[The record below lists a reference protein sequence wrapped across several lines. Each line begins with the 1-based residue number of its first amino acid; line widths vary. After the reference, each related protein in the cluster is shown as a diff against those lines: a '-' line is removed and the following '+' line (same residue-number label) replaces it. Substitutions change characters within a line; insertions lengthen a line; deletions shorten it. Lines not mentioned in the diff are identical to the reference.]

1 MAAAS
6 LVQLDSKRRHPV
18 GEHVSIGR
26 ASESDVQLDDPMVA
40 SRHAEVVRQP
50 DGSYVVRDLGS
61 RRGTFVGSKKI
72 SEAPLVNGDELLIG
86 PVRLQFEV
94 ESADAAKPAMP
105 ANDADELRRL
115 RAMVE
120 LTRAIGVEHDLDKLL
135 ARVLQTCFQLL
146 RAERGT
152 IAVYVPGSKTPAHTI
167 ARTRTGEPIP
177 NGLSTSVLSEMM
189 ATRAPSLRTRID
201 DNIALQRSESLCA
214 RGVKTLIAVPLYMDD
229 EWLGVVQLE
238 SNAMDN
244 VFAQRDLELL
254 GAIASQASL
263 AIRNAMLVQ
272 QIQAQRS
279 EDWRRLERVVASLP
293 VGVVVLDDTHR
304 CLLANEWILQ
314 RASTVGAIREQ
325 DIVSEIAG
333 LPCARLTSGNVRLQ
347 TTVGSPEATFVVDAR
362 TTADGSETVIVL
374 NDVTAERAQQAKAAH
389 QERLASIGQLA
400 GGVAHDFNNLLFV
413 ILNFATAIEE
423 NYPETAEEIGVI
435 AQSARSAA
443 DLVKQLLAFSRRE
456 VVKPKVIDVAAAIRG
471 MDKLVS
477 RAIGADVALD
487 LEVPAEPQRVLIDPT
502 QLEQIIMNLAVNA
515 RDAMQGRGRLAIRVR
530 AEAKTVAIDV
540 SDTGSG
546 MPSDVVARIFEPYF
560 TTKEIGKGTGLGLAT
575 VHGIIEHAGGKIAV
589 ASELGAGTTFHISL
603 PKTSLASESMTGEIR
618 ATRGTVLLVD
628 DDDAVRRLTERMLRA
643 GGYQVL
649 SAPSG
654 PDALALARTSRF
666 DILLTDMVMPGMSGR
681 ELAREISAHYA
692 DVRVVFM
699 SGYNPGMP
707 IPASQFLA
715 KPFDRNSLLTTLGE
729 PVAAQ
734 L

>member
-1 MAAAS
+1 
-6 LVQLDSKRRHPV
+6 V

-26 ASESDVQLDDPMVA
+26 AAESDVQLDDPMVA
-40 SRHAEVVRQP
+40 NRHAEVVRQS
-50 DGSYVVRDLGS
+50 DGTYVVRDLGS

-72 SEAPLVNGDELLIG
+72 SEAPLVDGDELLIG
-86 PVRLQFEV
+86 PVRLQFEL
-94 ESADAAKPAMP
+94 EAAKPVMATG
-105 ANDADELRRL
+105 DAEELRRL
-115 RAMVE
+115 RAIVE

-135 ARVLQTCFQLL
+135 ARVLETCFQLL

-152 IAVYVPGSKTPAHTI
+152 IAVYVPGSKTPATTI
-167 ARTRTGEPIP
+167 ARTRAGDPIA
-177 NGLSTSVLSEMM
+177 NALSTSVLSEMM
-189 ATRAPSLRTRID
+189 ATRAPSLRTQID
-201 DNIALQRSESLCA
+201 DSIALNRSESLSA
-214 RGVKTLIAVPLYMDD
+214 RGVRTLIAVPLYMDS

-272 QIQAQRS
+272 QMQERRTD
-279 EDWRRLERVVASLP
+279 DWRRLERVVASLP
-293 VGVVVLDDTHR
+293 VGVVVLDDSHR
-304 CLLANEWILQ
+304 CVLANEWIVQ
-314 RASTVGAIREQ
+314 RAATIGEVREHTVVAQ
-325 DIVSEIAG
+325 LAG
-333 LPCARLTSGNVRLQ
+333 IECERLTSGNVRLQ
-347 TTVGSPEATFVVDAR
+347 TTVGSPEATFVIDAR
-362 TTADGSETVIVL
+362 TAAEGSETVIVL

-423 NYPETAEEIGVI
+423 TYPETAEEIGVI
-435 AQSARSAA
+435 SQSARSAA

-456 VVKPKVIDVAAAIRG
+456 VVKPKVIDIAATIRA
-471 MDKLVS
+471 MDKALTRTV
-477 RAIGADVALD
+477 GAGIALD

-502 QLEQIIMNLAVNA
+502 QLEQIVMNLAVNA

-540 SDTGSG
+540 ADTGSG
-546 MPSDVVARIFEPYF
+546 MPPEVVARIFEPYF

-575 VHGIIEHAGGKIAV
+575 VHGIVEHAGGRIAV
-589 ASELGAGTTFHISL
+589 ASEPGVGTTFHISM
-603 PKTSLASESMTGEIR
+603 PKTTLASESMTGEIR
-618 ATRGTVLLVD
+618 AIRGTVLLVD
-628 DDDAVRRLTERMLRA
+628 DDDAVRRLTERMLKA

-649 SAPSG
+649 SAASG
-654 PDALALARTSRF
+654 PEALALARTSRF

-681 ELAREISAHYA
+681 ELAREISGVYA
-692 DVRVVFM
+692 DARIVYM

-707 IPASQFLA
+707 ISASQFLA
-715 KPFDRNSLLTTLGE
+715 KPFDRNSLLTTLGDPATAE
-729 PVAAQ
+729 CNR
-734 L
+734 

>member
-1 MAAAS
+1 VASAS
-6 LVQLDSKRRHPV
+6 LVQVDSKRRHPV

-72 SEAPLVNGDELLIG
+72 SEAPLVDGDELLIG

-94 ESADAAKPAMP
+94 EAAKPAMP
-105 ANDADELRRL
+105 TNDAEELRRL
-115 RAMVE
+115 RAIVE

-135 ARVLQTCFQLL
+135 ARVLETCFQLL

-152 IAVYVPGSKTPAHTI
+152 IAVYVPGSKTPATTI
-167 ARTRTGEPIP
+167 ARTRAGEAIA
-177 NGLSTSVLSEMM
+177 NALSTSVLSEMM
-189 ATRAPSLRTRID
+189 ATRAPSLRTLID
-201 DNIALQRSESLCA
+201 DSAALNRSESLFA
-214 RGVKTLIAVPLYMDD
+214 RGVRTLIAVPLYMDT

-238 SNAMDN
+238 SNARDN
-244 VFAQRDLELL
+244 VFAQRDLDLL

-272 QIQAQRS
+272 EMQERRS

-293 VGVVVLDDTHR
+293 VGVVVLDDSHR
-304 CLLANEWILQ
+304 CVLANEWIVQ
-314 RASTVGAIREQ
+314 RAATIGEVREQ
-325 DIVSEIAG
+325 SVVAQLAG
-333 LPCARLTSGNVRLQ
+333 IECERLTSGNVRLQ
-347 TTVGSPEATFVVDAR
+347 TTVGSPEATFVIDAR
-362 TTADGSETVIVL
+362 TAAEGSETVIVL

-435 AQSARSAA
+435 SQSARSAA

-456 VVKPKVIDVAAAIRG
+456 VVKPKVIDIAATIRA
-471 MDKLVS
+471 MDKVLTRTV
-477 RAIGADVALD
+477 GAGVALD

-502 QLEQIIMNLAVNA
+502 QLEQIVMNLAVNA

-540 SDTGSG
+540 ADTGSG
-546 MPSDVVARIFEPYF
+546 MSPEVVARIFEPYF

-575 VHGIIEHAGGKIAV
+575 VHGIVEHAGGRIAV
-589 ASELGAGTTFHISL
+589 ASEPGVGTTFHISM
-603 PKTSLASESMTGEIR
+603 PKTTLASESMTGEIR
-618 ATRGTVLLVD
+618 AIRGTVLLVD
-628 DDDAVRRLTERMLRA
+628 DDDAVRRLTERMLKA

-649 SAPSG
+649 AAASG
-654 PDALALARTSRF
+654 PDALALARTSHF

-681 ELAREISAHYA
+681 ELAREISGLYA
-692 DVRVVFM
+692 DVRIVYM

-707 IPASQFLA
+707 IPASQFLS
-715 KPFDRNSLLTTLGE
+715 KPFDRNSLLTTLGD
-729 PVAAQ
+729 PVAAECNR
-734 L
+734 

>member
-1 MAAAS
+1 MSSAS

-61 RRGTFVGSKKI
+61 RRGTYVGSRKV
-72 SEAPLVNGDELLIG
+72 SESPLVDGDELLIG
-86 PVRLQFEV
+86 PVRLQFEL
-94 ESADAAKPAMP
+94 EAAKPA
-105 ANDADELRRL
+105 ANDAEELRKL
-115 RAMVE
+115 RAIVE
-120 LTRAIGVEHDLDKLL
+120 LTRAIGVEHDLDRLL
-135 ARVLQTCFQLL
+135 AHVLETCFQLL

-152 IAVYVPGSKTPAHTI
+152 IAVYVPGSKTPSVTV
-167 ARTRTGEPIP
+167 ARTRTGDAIP

-189 ATRAPSLRTRID
+189 ATRAPSLRTQVD
-201 DNIALQRSESLCA
+201 DSVALQRSESLSA
-214 RGVKTLIAVPLYMDD
+214 RGVRSLIAVPLYMDT
-229 EWLGVVQLE
+229 EWLGVIQLD
-238 SNAMDN
+238 SSAMDN
-244 VFAQRDLELL
+244 VFARRDLDLL

-272 QIQAQRS
+272 EMQSRRS
-279 EDWRRLERVVASLP
+279 DDWRRLERVVASLP
-293 VGVVVLDDTHR
+293 VGVVVLDDRHR
-304 CLLANEWILQ
+304 CVLANEWTVE
-314 RASTVGAIREQ
+314 RAATIGEVRERSVITQ
-325 DIVSEIAG
+325 LAG
-333 LPCARLTSGNVRLQ
+333 IPCERLTSGNVRLQ
-347 TTVGSPEATFVVDAR
+347 TTVGAPESTFVVDAQ
-362 TTADGSETVIVL
+362 TSADGSETVIVL

-456 VVKPKVIDVAAAIRG
+456 VVKPKVIDVAATIRA
-471 MDKLVS
+471 MDKLVA
-477 RAIGADVALD
+477 RAIGADVVLD
-487 LEVPAEPQRVLIDPT
+487 LEVPAEPLRVLIDPT

-515 RDAMQGRGRLAIRVR
+515 RDAMQGRGRLAIRVT
-530 AEAKTVAIDV
+530 ADAKQVAIEV
-540 SDTGSG
+540 TDTGSG
-546 MPSDVVARIFEPYF
+546 MPMEVVARIFEPYF

-575 VHGIIEHAGGKIAV
+575 VHGIVEHAGGKIAV
-589 ASELGAGTTFHISL
+589 ASEPGHGTTFHIAL
-603 PKTSLASESMTGEIR
+603 PKTTLASEAPAAALG

-643 GGYQVL
+643 GGYDVI
-649 SAPSG
+649 AAASG
-654 PDALALARTSRF
+654 PDAIAIARTTPF

-681 ELAREISAHYA
+681 ELAREIAGICA
-692 DVRVVFM
+692 EARVVFM
-699 SGYNPGMP
+699 SGYNPGVP
-707 IPASQFLA
+707 IAESQFLA
-715 KPFDRNSLLTTLGE
+715 KPFDRNSLLTTLGD
-729 PVAAQ
+729 PRPSQ

>member
-1 MAAAS
+1 
-6 LVQLDSKRRHPV
+6 
-18 GEHVSIGR
+18 
-26 ASESDVQLDDPMVA
+26 MVA
-40 SRHAEVVRQP
+40 SKHAEVVRQP
-50 DGSYVVRDLGS
+50 DGTYVVRDLGS

-72 SEAPLVNGDELLIG
+72 SESPLADGDQLLIG

-94 ESADAAKPAMP
+94 EAAKPATP
-105 ANDADELRRL
+105 TNDAEELRRL
-115 RAMVE
+115 RAIVE
-120 LTRAIGVEHDLDKLL
+120 LTRAIGVEHDVDKLL
-135 ARVLQTCFQLL
+135 DRVLQTCFQLL

-152 IAVYVPGSKTPAHTI
+152 IAVYVPGTKTPAHTI
-167 ARTRTGEPIP
+167 ARTRTGEPIA

-189 ATRAPSLRTRID
+189 ATRSPSLRTAID
-201 DNIALQRSESLCA
+201 DGVALNRSESLFA

-244 VFAQRDLELL
+244 MFTQRDLELL
-254 GAIASQASL
+254 GAISSQASL

-272 QIQAQRS
+272 QMQARRTD
-279 EDWRRLERVVASLP
+279 DWRRLERVVASLP
-293 VGVVVLDDTHR
+293 VGVVVLDDSQR
-304 CLLANEWILQ
+304 CVLANEWIVQ
-314 RASTVGAIREQ
+314 RAATIGELRDQTVIERL
-325 DIVSEIAG
+325 AG
-333 LPCARLTSGNVRLQ
+333 IECERLTAGNVRLQ
-347 TTVGSPEATFVVDAR
+347 STVGSPEATFVIDAR
-362 TTADGSETVIVL
+362 TSAEGETVIVL

-456 VVKPKVIDVAAAIRG
+456 VVKPKVIDIAATIRA
-471 MDKLVS
+471 MDKVLTRSV
-477 RAIGADVALD
+477 GAGVALD

-502 QLEQIIMNLAVNA
+502 QLEQIVMNLAVNA

-530 AEAKTVAIDV
+530 AEAKSVAIDV
-540 SDTGSG
+540 ADTGSG
-546 MPSDVVARIFEPYF
+546 MPPEVVARIFEPYF

-575 VHGIIEHAGGKIAV
+575 VHGIVEHAGGRIAV
-589 ASELGAGTTFHISL
+589 ASEPGCGTTFHISL
-603 PKTSLASESMTGEIR
+603 PKTTLASESMTGEIR
-618 ATRGTVLLVD
+618 AIRGTVLLVD
-628 DDDAVRRLTERMLRA
+628 DDDAVRRLTERMLKA
-643 GGYQVL
+643 GGYSVL
-649 SAPSG
+649 SAASG

-681 ELAREISAHYA
+681 ELAREISGTYA
-692 DVRVVFM
+692 DVRIVYM

-707 IPASQFLA
+707 IPASQFLS
-715 KPFDRNSLLTTLGE
+715 KPFDRNSLLTTLGDPATAE
-729 PVAAQ
+729 CNR
-734 L
+734 

>member
-18 GEHVSIGR
+18 GDHVSIGR

-50 DGSYVVRDLGS
+50 DGTYVVRDLGS

-72 SEAPLVNGDELLIG
+72 SEAPLADGDQLLIG
-86 PVRLQFEV
+86 PVRLQFEI
-94 ESADAAKPAMP
+94 EAAKPVTP
-105 ANDADELRRL
+105 SNDAEELRRL
-115 RAMVE
+115 RAIVE

-152 IAVYVPGSKTPAHTI
+152 IAVYVPGSKTPATTI
-167 ARTRTGEPIP
+167 ARTRTGDPIA
-177 NGLSTSVLSEMM
+177 NSLSTSVLSEMM
-189 ATRAPSLRTRID
+189 ATRAPSLRTLID
-201 DNIALQRSESLCA
+201 DSVALNRSESLSA
-214 RGVKTLIAVPLYMDD
+214 RGVRTLIAVPLYMDT

-263 AIRNAMLVQ
+263 AIRNAMLVEQ
-272 QIQAQRS
+272 MQARRTD
-279 EDWRRLERVVASLP
+279 DWRRLERVVASLP
-293 VGVVVLDDTHR
+293 VGVVVLDDSHR
-304 CLLANEWILQ
+304 CVLANEWIVQ
-314 RASTVGAIREQ
+314 RAATVGEIHEQ
-325 DIVSEIAG
+325 SVISQIAG
-333 LPCARLTSGNVRLQ
+333 IPCERLTAGNVRVQ
-347 TTVGSPEATFVVDAR
+347 TTVGTPEATFVVDAR
-362 TTADGSETVIVL
+362 TTADGGETVIVL

-389 QERLASIGQLA
+389 QDRLASIGQLA

-435 AQSARSAA
+435 SQSARSAA

-456 VVKPKVIDVAAAIRG
+456 VVKPKVIDIAAAIRG

-487 LEVPAEPQRVLIDPT
+487 LAVPAEPQRVLIDPT

-515 RDAMQGRGRLAIRVR
+515 RDAMQGRGRLTIRVI
-530 AEAKTVAIDV
+530 ADAKSVAIDV

-546 MPSDVVARIFEPYF
+546 MPSEVVARIFEPYF

-575 VHGIIEHAGGKIAV
+575 VHGIVEHAGGKIAV
-589 ASELGAGTTFHISL
+589 ASEPGCGTTFHIAL
-603 PKTSLASESMTGEIR
+603 PKTTLASEAMTGEIMR

-643 GGYQVL
+643 GGYQVI
-649 SAPSG
+649 AAASG
-654 PDALALARTSRF
+654 PEALELARTSRF

-681 ELAREISAHYA
+681 ELAREMAGLYT

-729 PVAAQ
+729 PAGAECNR
-734 L
+734 